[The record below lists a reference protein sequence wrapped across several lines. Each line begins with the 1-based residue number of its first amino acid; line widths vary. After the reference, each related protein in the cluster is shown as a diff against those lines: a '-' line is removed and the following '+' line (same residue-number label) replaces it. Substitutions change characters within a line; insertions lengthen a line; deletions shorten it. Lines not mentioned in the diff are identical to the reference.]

1 MEDDKCPHTVD
12 WLLDTLTQKEDLMF
26 VLNHSR
32 TRAPMSDSAAKKK
45 TNGDCLCAD
54 KKEMSENT
62 EVKTRATQL
71 VSVF

>member
-32 TRAPMSDSAAKKK
+32 TRAPMSDSAAKKRLM
-45 TNGDCLCAD
+45 GIVYVQI
-54 KKEMSENT
+54 KK
-62 EVKTRATQL
+62 K
-71 VSVF
+71 